1 MTTGL
6 PGFFVYFLFMNEIVI
21 VFHLAYTY
29 SISNGAA
36 IARAGMNFGG
46 PRWFFCLQRGCYQT
60 CESFQGWIGNSLGC
74 HSWQRWQLLAQAS
87 KQQPSSRRCPHSS
100 FFHPTCI
107 NMASSNNA
115 IDPTLDLMMTPTTT
129 RTSPRKKANGKASP
143 ATEQTTTKKK
153 SKDKNNTDGVE
164 VVKESKKKNPNW
176 SIEEN
181 KQLCTE
187 WLNTSRDAIVG
198 IGQKGATFWDRVH
211 QLYTELVEKYN
222 KEKQCVKKFK
232 PLPVQ
237 LVNAVECCW
246 GHIMKTCNKF
256 GGCYSQVEG
265 RLASGRTRDD
275 IVSTIPQLITS
286 VVQNDSFIFLFS
298 FPRPKNFTRCR
309 TRVHSILT
317 IAGQS

>member
-1 MTTGL
+1 M
-6 PGFFVYFLFMNEIVI
+6 
-21 VFHLAYTY
+21 AKQ
-29 SISNGAA
+29 A
-36 IARAGMNFGG
+36 
-46 PRWFFCLQRGCYQT
+46 QRP
-60 CESFQGWIGNSLGC
+60 N
-74 HSWQRWQLLAQAS
+74 
-87 KQQPSSRRCPHSS
+87 KPP
-100 FFHPTCI
+100 P
-107 NMASSNNA
+107 
-115 IDPTLDLMMTPTTT
+115 
-129 RTSPRKKANGKASP
+129 KKIERQN
-143 ATEQTTTKKK
+143 
-153 SKDKNNTDGVE
+153 DTDGVE

-176 SIEEN
+176 SIEED
-181 KQLCTE
+181 KQLCTA

-211 QLYTELVEKYN
+211 QLYTGLVEQYN
-222 KEKQCVKKFK
+222 KEKQYVKKFK

-256 GGCYSQVEG
+256 GGFYSQVEG

-286 VVQNDSFIFLFS
+286 VVQNNSFIFLFS